1 MFKTT
6 SRLRTPSFPKRSICV
21 DCSTDSHL
29 FCPKCPEFQFSR
41 AALGQELKEKE
52 MKQRWG
58 KALQIDF

>member
-6 SRLRTPSFPKRSICV
+6 SRLRTPSFPKGSICV
-21 DCSTDSHL
+21 GCSAARHFFFAL
-29 FCPKCPEFQFSR
+29 CPEFQFGR

-52 MKQRWG
+52 MKRRWG